1 MKKPNAPLPT
11 CAQECTCLHCI
22 TLFKE
27 NVLGTC
33 VNGENC
39 KTNYSWKFETT
50 YDRKF
55 KQDPNNFR
63 VRSFLSNRKQRV
75 RIGNSKNKLPT
86 SKWWR
91 PTENCP
97 RSHIA
102 CLCIM
107 SMIFGKRL
115 GKRVEICR

>member
-1 MKKPNAPLPT
+1 M
-11 CAQECTCLHCI
+11 
-22 TLFKE
+22 
-27 NVLGTC
+27 V
-33 VNGENC
+33 
-39 KTNYSWKFETT
+39 NYSWKFETR

-91 PTENCP
+91 PTGNCP
-97 RSHIA
+97 RSYPA

-115 GKRVEICR
+115 EKRVEICTDDTTLSEEVVVNEQSCSYAKYSRWNRFVL